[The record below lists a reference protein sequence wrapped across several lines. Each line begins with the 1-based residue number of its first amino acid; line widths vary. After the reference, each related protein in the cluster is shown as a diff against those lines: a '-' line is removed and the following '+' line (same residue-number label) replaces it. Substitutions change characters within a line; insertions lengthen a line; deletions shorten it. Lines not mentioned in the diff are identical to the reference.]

1 MLIIVQTTN
10 SLCASLKISIFN
22 KLILATQ
29 TDLIETT
36 HSRTTE
42 QDEEEILSTIV
53 TPIASIKETKNP
65 NWCYWVGALLLLL
78 TIALTV
84 GLTLLI
90 LKCKSRRRHRQS
102 HDEKGTSF
110 FILNPIIYEL

>member
-1 MLIIVQTTN
+1 MQTAN
-10 SLCASLKISIFN
+10 SLCSLKIYILN
-22 KLILATQ
+22 KFILATQ
-29 TDLIETT
+29 SDLIETT
-36 HSRTTE
+36 SSRTTE
-42 QDEEEILSTIV
+42 EDKKEILSTIIPQRV
-53 TPIASIKETKNP
+53 KKTKNP
-65 NWCYWVGALLLLL
+65 NWYYWVGALLLLL

-102 HDEKGTSF
+102 HAGKGTSF

>member
-1 MLIIVQTTN
+1 MQTAN
-10 SLCASLKISIFN
+10 SLCSLKIYIFN
-22 KLILATQ
+22 KLILATH
-29 TDLIETT
+29 TDLVETT
-36 HSRTTE
+36 HSRTT
-42 QDEEEILSTIV
+42 DEDKKEIPSTI
-53 TPIASIKETKNP
+53 IAQSVKETKNP
-65 NWCYWVGALLLLL
+65 NWYYWVGALLLLL